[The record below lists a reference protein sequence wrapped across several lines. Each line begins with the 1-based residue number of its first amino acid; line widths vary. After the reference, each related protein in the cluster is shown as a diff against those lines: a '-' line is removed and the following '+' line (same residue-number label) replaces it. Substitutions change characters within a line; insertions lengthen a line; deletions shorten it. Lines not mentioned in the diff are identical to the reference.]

1 MFTRAIVRPLITQ
14 YNVPVTSRFDRVHK
28 IPTLQKRSLSLHEY
42 QGLGL
47 LRESGQGLNV
57 VKGSSAATADEALKI
72 AETYFE
78 FFGPEIDLMVKAQI
92 LAGGRGKGHFNN
104 GLQSGIHIC
113 STPQEVRDVAEKMIG
128 NNLITAQTGP
138 NGIPVSK
145 VLVCERKY
153 IRRESYFS
161 ITMDRESGG
170 PVILGS
176 AEGGVNIE
184 ILAHKSPEKI
194 IREVI
199 DPVVGITPEQ
209 ALDVAIRLGFKG
221 KQSKPAAKQIEGL
234 YNIFWNNDC
243 TLVEINPL
251 AELADGHVVCMDAKI
266 LIDDNALFRHPNL
279 AAMHDNS
286 QEDPRDV
293 LASEHDLN
301 YIGLDGNIACL
312 VNGAGLAM
320 ATMDIISLHGGT
332 PANFLDVGGGASE
345 KQVMEAFKIITSDPN
360 VRSILVNIFG
370 GIMRCDVIAMG
381 IISAAQSI
389 GLHIPVVMRLQGTN
403 VQKAKEIIEASG
415 LRLIA
420 TDELDQA
427 AEHAVKIARIMEVAH
442 DAKLKVSFQLPI

>member
-1 MFTRAIVRPLITQ
+1 
-14 YNVPVTSRFDRVHK
+14 
-28 IPTLQKRSLSLHEY
+28 
-42 QGLGL
+42 
-47 LRESGQGLNV
+47 
-57 VKGSSAATADEALKI
+57 
-72 AETYFE
+72 
-78 FFGPEIDLMVKAQI
+78 
-92 LAGGRGKGHFNN
+92 
-104 GLQSGIHIC
+104 
-113 STPQEVRDVAEKMIG
+113 MIG

-415 LRLIA
+415 LRLID